1 MTEVCKCLNGP
12 SSGINND
19 TLAVSKHRYNTR
31 HYSLFV
37 TGQPK
42 ADRCGTNSIP
52 FRANQICN
60 LLPREIKIQ
69 QTWIL
74 LNQKSSSGV
83 A

>member
-19 TLAVSKHRYNTR
+19 TLAVSKHRNNTQ

-42 ADRCGTNSIP
+42 ADRCGPNSIP
-52 FRANQICN
+52 FRANQICK
-60 LLPREIKIQ
+60 IKIQ